1 LKKSISVIL
10 KFYNYLLNT
19 YPLFY
24 ENKIL
29 FIMKNKLKF
38 DNKYTINVSEIK
50 TGRKTAKIKKYVI
63 IDIFKLD
70 IFSYSDRFT

>member
-1 LKKSISVIL
+1 M
-10 KFYNYLLNT
+10 
-19 YPLFY
+19 FY

-29 FIMKNKLKF
+29 FIMKNKLKL